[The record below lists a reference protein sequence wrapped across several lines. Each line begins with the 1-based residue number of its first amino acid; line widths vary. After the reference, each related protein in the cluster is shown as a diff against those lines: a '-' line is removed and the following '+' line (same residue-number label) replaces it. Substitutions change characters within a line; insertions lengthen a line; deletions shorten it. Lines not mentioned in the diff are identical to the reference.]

1 MATKDEVRQVAQLAR
16 LSVDENRLESV
27 THEFNA
33 ILEYVKTL
41 EAVDVDS
48 VEPMSH
54 VHGSVNIFRDDAVI
68 HTLTHEQGL
77 RNAPDRFENC
87 FRVPLVIT
95 TQHEE

>member
-1 MATKDEVRQVAQLAR
+1 MATKDEVRQVALLAR
-16 LSVDENRLESV
+16 LSVDEGRLESV

-54 VHGSVNIFRDDAVI
+54 VHGSVNVFRDDAVM
-68 HTLTHEQGL
+68 HTLTVEQGL
-77 RNAPDRFENC
+77 RNAPDRDEC
-87 FRVPLVIT
+87 SFRVPLVIT
-95 TQHEE
+95 SQPEE